1 MPASPVTP
9 SPNDTPAESI
19 PLQIIAVE
27 LSFAAQYVAFVK
39 SQSQP
44 SDADK
49 ARAKALLQQC
59 RVDVIAAL
67 DAAAVSVG
75 VDPLVGEQ

>member
-1 MPASPVTP
+1 MPDTP
-9 SPNDTPAESI
+9 SPTDTPAESL
-19 PLQIIAVE
+19 PLQIVAVE
-27 LSFAAQYVAFVK
+27 LSFAAQYVSFVK
-39 SQSQP
+39 GQNQP

-59 RVDVIAAL
+59 RLDAVAAI